1 MSRTPDI
8 RVDDYVSI
16 YEDVIDKKVKQLL
29 LEYKT
34 NSAMRWESYR
44 NMAFKVKGFDAE
56 SLAILLDAEQ
66 NEIHI
71 SRKALYVVDVKT

>member
-8 RVDDYVSI
+8 NVDDYVSI
-16 YEDVIDKKVKQLL
+16 YEDVIDRKVRQLL
-29 LEYKT
+29 LEYKN

-44 NMAFKVKGFDAE
+44 NMAFKVKGFDE
-56 SLAILLDAEQ
+56 EHLVILLDADQ

-71 SRKALYVVDVKT
+71 SKKALYVVEVNR

>member
-8 RVDDYVSI
+8 NVDDYVSI
-16 YEDVIDKKVKQLL
+16 YEDVIDRKVRQLL
-29 LEYKT
+29 LEYKN

-44 NMAFKVKGFDAE
+44 NLAFKVKGFDNE
-56 SLAILLDAEQ
+56 NLVILMDANG

-71 SRKALYVVDVKT
+71 SKKALYLVEVNR